1 MATGHRIGTITVDLD
16 LNPKRYMKAQQTIRK
31 EAENG
36 AQVLEKNFKNLGMK
50 SGAMYDL
57 MRAQAEQSY
66 RAIVKSGKAK
76 GAELVEVE
84 AATARKIEQI
94 NRQQYGKMKMFADAH
109 VKKTKSSLS
118 SIRKHWIG
126 ASVAIYASWRGM
138 YKAMEM
144 TQSIFKSGMEAQMM
158 TKAFG
163 EISGGAK
170 EATKEF
176 EFLRKISD
184 ELGQN
189 FWDLQKTYKGV
200 LAAGTLMNMESEKTH
215 DIFYSIVR
223 ASATL
228 GLTSEK
234 TKLSLYA
241 VEQMMSKG
249 TVTSEELRRQ
259 LGDNLPGA
267 FGLAAQAMNM
277 TTGAFNDALK
287 AGKIMSNEF
296 LPKFAD
302 VLKEKFSG
310 EVAESIRAVNK
321 WNEAWTD
328 LKVNI
333 ANSGFLDDAADIL
346 KVITETIKDPAVQQA
361 LTDMANSMLS
371 MADYIKDNKEEVIEF
386 AKVFMAEF
394 QDMMNTTMMMVGW
407 LKSAIVEFNHLLVV
421 LKELSGIA
429 GLERANTAAVGWVQS
444 IFDAVYGGDGIDV
457 SLIEK
462 LADKLTEKASA
473 AVRRA
478 AAGELY
484 NPFEAMFD
492 EKTTKEILGKA
503 EDFNQKLA
511 DLNNAWKDM
520 QMARLEGDGLAAYKK
535 RLEDAAQAVKDA
547 AKAARDAAKA
557 AKQAAK
563 DQEHLAKAFEK
574 VKKAAEEAAIAMEI
588 AAAWAEQDLADGVRA
603 SAAAAADMEREFGKM
618 MDGFANEKAEEFNDL
633 MKDLNKSLE
642 DQGDLFDRSIFG
654 DGADQNLQN
663 MMVSLEK
670 IYKMY
675 DKLGDQQK
683 ELAEDRA
690 KIDKIDNAQDKLEAL
705 KVYHKKEK
713 KYADEAVS
721 SQLAGYGQLFGTLK
735 GFFDENSKA
744 RQIMHM
750 AEMAFAVAE
759 IAIQAQKALVQG
771 VGAVLTQGQGEP
783 YTAWARIA
791 AMAAVVAG
799 FLSMIGVGFG
809 GGGGGGGVAPIKEEL
824 PSTVLGGDAG
834 DTSSSIINA
843 FEIMTEQNDDQLYAL
858 YDLKEELQDL
868 NQNIMQ
874 FVVGI
879 LKGTFSGGGFSSQN
893 YLIPGGQTL
902 SEILEGGGLQGYERG
917 PRPEFGFDEG
927 QYSDFFEWWDALF
940 LWIGNGFKEM
950 EDGTL
955 SGMDGIFAKIGKTFI
970 ELAIG
975 LGTDVQDVLDYTFG
989 ELNLDLTGLSESE
1002 IEEAVTNFFS
1012 SLTDTMAEDLWGEE
1026 FGKYQ
1031 NVGEGMFETVSRL
1044 VVEKETLLNAL
1055 EMTGQAFE
1063 GTATEAVHFTQAL
1076 IDLAGTFEELTEDFQ
1091 TYYEEYLT
1099 DAEKHA
1105 YLTESL
1111 GEAYAAIGVE
1121 MPATRQGF
1129 KDLIS
1134 SLDLTTEE
1142 GQKTYVA
1149 LMALAGATD
1158 AYYDAVE
1165 AATQSI
1171 IDAKR
1176 ELTGTTDSGNL
1187 SDIENRYGWSVDSD
1201 NYMDFINAFLSM
1213 SEEEIMAYAEA
1224 IGVSTEQLVDDIMF
1238 LAEHFGYLGDAAAIA
1253 TTDFAKL
1260 RDQIESTLFGISGSF
1275 GGGSSAANIM
1285 SQITGMQSIPMA
1297 EQTGDNLLAM
1307 SNKLVQWYNAAVAEA
1322 QNAAREEQDAANLL
1336 IRVADRLSSLITQI
1350 DSTIRS
1356 IKYSNLNIS
1365 LPNQKAI
1372 SAQGD
1377 YDTLLAA
1384 AQTGGVAEVQEYL
1397 GFAQTYLQQQQNT
1410 YKSSTAY
1417 QDKYTS
1423 VMSDMEAIKGRAEA
1437 GGYDAAILAE
1447 LTRGNAQIEVD
1458 LSAIQATF
1466 SELESWILNALHQ
1479 IEVISVLRIIWED
1492 EWTPA
1497 QAAAISDLLTL
1508 VQEYGWDYEATIT
1521 FIGELP
1527 MDLFEDLNEIATM
1540 AGWIASESGGWESS
1554 ATISFIRNVAENWE
1568 WESLNEIMHALGWV
1582 REQAGSWTAGATIGF
1597 IAGLF
1602 DRYGIEYDSYAYWLG
1617 QLGVPDDAIPDVMAK
1632 LIFEAFQGSGMAID
1646 DIDDYLTSLGIT
1658 DSALRR
1664 DIEVQL
1670 VYNLHASGDIATEEL
1685 ADWAY
1690 AKLIAASTESV
1701 SNAYDMVDQ
1710 VMALIRMFGVVDN
1723 SGNVGSILYQWS
1735 ELARAGFP
1743 SSYYLGQ
1750 GVQHV
1755 MDYAGWNEW
1764 AEGGVVS
1771 SPSLGWVGE
1780 AGYPEAIIPMKDGM
1794 NIPVKWVNGGST
1806 QEGSERPL
1814 NIVVEVGGQE
1824 FNAIIDQRADDI
1836 RVRAERRK
1844 VGATRIVQ

>member
-1 MATGHRIGTITVDLD
+1 MIS
-16 LNPKRYMKAQQTIRK
+16 KA
-31 EAENG
+31 
-36 AQVLEKNFKNLGMK
+36 
-50 SGAMYDL
+50 
-57 MRAQAEQSY
+57 
-66 RAIVKSGKAK
+66 
-76 GAELVEVE
+76 
-84 AATARKIEQI
+84 
-94 NRQQYGKMKMFADAH
+94 
-109 VKKTKSSLS
+109 
-118 SIRKHWIG
+118 
-126 ASVAIYASWRGM
+126 
-138 YKAMEM
+138 
-144 TQSIFKSGMEAQMM
+144 
-158 TKAFG
+158 
-163 EISGGAK
+163 
-170 EATKEF
+170 
-176 EFLRKISD
+176 
-184 ELGQN
+184 
-189 FWDLQKTYKGV
+189 
-200 LAAGTLMNMESEKTH
+200 
-215 DIFYSIVR
+215 
-223 ASATL
+223 
-228 GLTSEK
+228 
-234 TKLSLYA
+234 
-241 VEQMMSKG
+241 

-259 LGDNLPGA
+259 MGDNLPGA
-267 FGLAAQAMNM
+267 FAMAAQAMGM
-277 TTGAFNDALK
+277 TTEEFNNALK
-287 AGKIMSNEF
+287 AGKIMSEDF
-296 LPKFAD
+296 LPKFSA
-302 VLKEKFSG
+302 VLKGKFSG
-310 EVAESIRAVNK
+310 AVAESIRATNE
-321 WNEAWTD
+321 WNQAMTD
-328 LKVNI
+328 LKVTVGD
-333 ANSGFLDDAADIL
+333 AGFMESYTSIL
-346 KVITETIKDPAVQQA
+346 QA
-361 LTDMANSMLS
+361 LADTVSDPQFQASMSSLVRDITAIGANVAS
-371 MADYIKDNKEEVIEF
+371 KENL
-386 AKVFMAEF
+386 
-394 QDMMNTTMMMVGW
+394 Q
-407 LKSAIVEFNHLLVV
+407 AI
-421 LKELSGIA
+421 
-429 GLERANTAAVGWVQS
+429 VQS
-444 IFDAVYGGDGIDV
+444 INNLVKIYNALPDGIV
-457 SLIEK
+457 SGAGLGIIGRILLGPTGWWLAAIPPLNSALEK
-462 LADKLTEKASA
+462 LSKTMSGMSRKENYERFQLIAQGLGNIGKSGTGLSLGMEGVEELLRDTGAAANEVQSEITALGAEMMVFSEKEAQAMLKGHLVAFLKEKA
-473 AVRRA
+473 
-478 AAGELY
+478 
-484 NPFEAMFD
+484 
-492 EKTTKEILGKA
+492 KA
-503 EDFNQKLA
+503 I
-511 DLNNAWKDM
+511 
-520 QMARLEGDGLAAYKK
+520 R
-535 RLEDAAQAVKDA
+535 VA

-557 AKQAAK
+557 ARQSAK

-574 VKKAAEEAAIAMEI
+574 VEKAAAKAGDVLMMTVAKYTSMGNFDP
-588 AAAWAEQDLADGVRA
+588 ADDFAFMGDPKKMAENVKMVTDEMATAQDIID
-603 SAAAAADMEREFGKM
+603 
-618 MDGFANEKAEEFNDL
+618 
-633 MKDLNKSLE
+633 DLNKSLE
-642 DQGDLFDRSIFG
+642 EQGDLFDRSIFG

-690 KIDKIDNAQDKLEAL
+690 KIDKIQDSAKKLEAL